1 VGRSPIAHPEIA
13 GEGIEYDWGAGKIY
27 YCGQPI
33 KDKWTLEKFLK
44 LVKYC
49 LSDAILLKGRVHL
62 FVWHSRQYML
72 GYKAVSKQ
80 SEEQQASVEDGG
92 VPSGEDVKMPHALIG
107 EKCVSLF
114 KKKRSHQNAVDFD
127 SAFIE
132 GVLRKMQD
140 SSDFSEVG

>member
-1 VGRSPIAHPEIA
+1 VGRLPIVHPEIA

-49 LSDAILLKGRVHL
+49 LSDAILLKDRVCLFAWHL
-62 FVWHSRQYML
+62 RQYML

-80 SEEQQASVEDGG
+80 FEEQQSSVDDGG
-92 VPSGEDVKMPHALIG
+92 DLSEKEDVRMSHALM

-114 KKKRSHQNAVDFD
+114 KKKRSH
-127 SAFIE
+127 
-132 GVLRKMQD
+132 
-140 SSDFSEVG
+140 